1 MLRDVTGGRV
11 LLFLL
16 GNIILAL
23 GITLNTKTQL
33 GVSTIISVPYCL
45 GQLTHINLGFLIFC
59 FYIIHILLQWVLLGK
74 AFEKWQFL
82 QIITSLVVS
91 ALVAWLDAFLPVAQ
105 QLPDQLLLLFTA
117 VVLTGIGAAL
127 SVGMQLIPNPAD
139 AIAAVVGKKLRRDFG
154 FGKNIFDFTCVLLT
168 LTLGFLGGGR
178 IIGIG
183 LGTLCSMLFTGR
195 VIALCTKP
203 VLSVYRHVTR

>member
-1 MLRDVTGGRV
+1 MLRDLTGGRI

-45 GQLTHINLGFLIFC
+45 AQLTGINLGILIFG
-59 FYIIHILLQWVLLGK
+59 FYIVHILLQWILLGK
-74 AFEKWQFL
+74 DFDRWQCL

-91 ALVAWLDAFLPVAQ
+91 SIVSWLDGILPLAQ
-105 QLPDQLLLLFTA
+105 QLPGQLCMLFIA
-117 VVLTGIGAAL
+117 VVLTGVGAAL

-139 AIAAVVGKKLRRDFG
+139 AIAAVVGKKLHKDFG
-154 FGKNIFDFTCVLLT
+154 FGKNVFDFTCVLLT
-168 LTLGFLGGGR
+168 IAMGLLGGGR

-195 VIALCTKP
+195 VIALCTAP
-203 VLSVYRHVTR
+203 VLKAYNLVTK